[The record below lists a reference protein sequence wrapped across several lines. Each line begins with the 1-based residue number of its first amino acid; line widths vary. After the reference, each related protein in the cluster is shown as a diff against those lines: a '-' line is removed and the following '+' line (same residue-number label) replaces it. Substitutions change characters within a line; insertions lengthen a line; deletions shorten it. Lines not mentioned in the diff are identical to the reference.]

1 MVDFPGICKKMGWDP
16 SKMCGPWTCALRVD
30 DAEACCPFNH
40 SKGSGLHTKRPQ
52 VEGKPFVLGDWIDRF
67 VEQGLITK
75 PEQLKVERAEDKPP
89 PGKAVLLQRFLSELR
104 TCCSVAVQCTTL
116 NRLEHIWRV

>member
-89 PGKAVLLQRFLSELR
+89 PGKPTKTKDGALVYPARHFG
-104 TCCSVAVQCTTL
+104 
-116 NRLEHIWRV
+116 